1 MIRMHFRRVA
11 FFSVLGIAVAVV
23 VGLLM
28 PTVWEA
34 RTEILFGAEDSRR
47 VVGATT
53 DPVDQILQLGNQGTV
68 ETELQIIRSETTFAN
83 ALQAAAE
90 KLSDASLLR
99 DYEDLYLMYDVKGQ
113 EMSRIAQVRVR
124 AYSPDSAAAIADE
137 IGKVYNDLRQQAIRR
152 SVVQAQEYLDS
163 QVRSAERDVREAER
177 RLERFKIERGFTDFQ
192 TSTAEATRYEQDLA
206 RALDK
211 ARAEA
216 DGLRSA
222 IARQKQKITQTPA
235 TSVEASTDTKS
246 PVVTQIEQQLA
257 DYQRQRVEALRYY
270 REDSIKIRNLD
281 AVIAEWERKLL
292 EAKKREMVPT
302 GRQTSPDP
310 LRRQVELQ
318 LVANEVQ
325 LTSLQ
330 SQIRALESELARQR
344 ERQQVLP
351 RDEVELRRLTRDLDI
366 LEAKYRKLKAQAEDL
381 KDKTE
386 TVRVS
391 AQVLG
396 PARVLKQP
404 VSPNYF
410 KLGFIGLVCGICLGL
425 LYTSVVEA
433 MRLRVSTSSQL
444 SELTGLPVSA
454 TVPKLPPRAEQV
466 LLEAPNDPDA
476 KPLESFR
483 FLAFASTAKFES
495 LPRVLMFTSAQGADA
510 TIPAVQFALAVA
522 QTGLR
527 TLLVDA
533 DLRRATASE
542 RLLRDPRPGV
552 SDLLGRSMLPTE
564 ESEMLV
570 PTQHEN
576 LWFLPAGSET
586 GGSLADYQTGLV
598 TGFLDTLK
606 ARGDVVILD
615 LPACDVL
622 SDAARLA
629 KLVDEVYLVVSARDT
644 QYRQVPQAQEILT
657 QSGARAISLVLT
669 DASPDDEPFSVAA
682 PV

>member
-11 FFSVLGIAVAVV
+11 VFSVLGVVIALV

-34 RTEILFGAEDSRR
+34 RAEILFGAEDSRR

-90 KLSDASLLR
+90 KLSDPALLR

-124 AYSPDSAAAIADE
+124 AYSPESAAAIADE
-137 IGKVYNDLRQQAIRR
+137 IGQVYNELRQQAIRR

-163 QVRSAERDVREAER
+163 QVRSAERDVREAEQ
-177 RLERFKIERGFTDFQ
+177 RLERFKVDRGFTDFQ
-192 TSTAEATRYEQDLA
+192 TRSAEATRYEQELA
-206 RALDK
+206 RLLDK

-222 IARQKQKITQTPA
+222 IARQRQKIAQTPA
-235 TSVEASTDTKS
+235 TSLEASTETKS
-246 PVVTQIEQQLA
+246 PVVTQIEQQIA
-257 DYQRQRVEALRYY
+257 EYQRQRVEALRFY
-270 REDSIKIRNLD
+270 REDSIKIKNLD
-281 AVIAEWERKLL
+281 TVLAEWEAKLL
-292 EAKKREMVPT
+292 EARKREIVPT

-310 LRRQVELQ
+310 VRRQLELQ
-318 LVANEVQ
+318 LVGNEVQ
-325 LTSLQ
+325 LTSLE
-330 SQIRALESELARQR
+330 SQIAALEGELGRQR
-344 ERQQVLP
+344 ERQKALP
-351 RDEVELRRLTRDLDI
+351 KDEVELRRLTRELEI
-366 LEAKYRKLKAQAEDL
+366 LEAKYRRLKAQAEDL

-386 TVRVS
+386 TIRVS

-396 PARVLKQP
+396 PARVLRRP
-404 VSPNYF
+404 VSPNYW

-425 LYTSVVEA
+425 LYTSAVEA
-433 MRLRVSTSSQL
+433 MRLRVSTSRQL

-454 TVPKLPPRAEQV
+454 SVPKLPPRAEQV
-466 LLEAPNDPDA
+466 LTEAPNDPDA

-495 LPRVLMFTSAQGADA
+495 LPRVLLFTSAQGADA
-510 TIPAVQFALAVA
+510 TVPAVQFAIAVA

-533 DLRRATASE
+533 DLRRASASE
-542 RLLRDPRPGV
+542 RLLKDPRPGV

-564 ESEMLV
+564 ESDVLLG
-570 PTQHEN
+570 TQHEN

-586 GGSLADYQTGLV
+586 GGSLADYQTSLV
-598 TGFLDTLK
+598 TGFLDALK
-606 ARGDVVILD
+606 ARADVVILD

-644 QYRQVPQAQEILT
+644 QYRQVPQAQEILA
-657 QSGARAISLVLT
+657 QSGARAISLILT
-669 DASPDDEPFSVAA
+669 DASPDDEPFSAA
-682 PV
+682 ATI